1 MHKSQ
6 HINENNNNLPTHNQ
20 KKIKK
25 QNNTSP
31 SPNINLIIMTLLQS
45 QGRTFKEF
53 KRMITIMIKQL
64 KKDKDKEMN
73 VIKE

>member
-1 MHKSQ
+1 
-6 HINENNNNLPTHNQ
+6 
-20 KKIKK
+20 
-25 QNNTSP
+25 
-31 SPNINLIIMTLLQS
+31 MTLLQS

-73 VIKE
+73 VIKK